1 MDDEVTLKF
10 IILGDSGV
18 GKTNLLLRYV
28 GESFSENY
36 IATLGIDF
44 KMKNIIYNDLKIAL
58 QIWDTAG
65 QERFRSITKSFLKGT
80 DGIIFM
86 YDISKKDSFLNL
98 KNWIA
103 EIDNSKLAEID
114 NSKLPDVK
122 FVICG
127 NKIDLEENREVTEEM
142 KKKLSKEFETDIIEI
157 SAKKGIKIEEPFD
170 MLINKIFNNMNKEQ
184 IFRRYA
190 NSFSEGSSLSSLNI
204 EKKKK
209 KCC

>member
-98 KNWIA
+98 KNWI
-103 EIDNSKLAEID
+103 SEID

-122 FVICG
+122 FIICG
-127 NKIDLEENREVTEEM
+127 NKIDLEENRQVTEEM
-142 KKKLSKEFETDIIEI
+142 KKKLSKEIDSEIIEI
-157 SAKKGIKIEEPFD
+157 SAKKGIKIDEPFD

>member
-10 IILGDSGV
+10 IIIGDSGV

-98 KNWIA
+98 KNWI
-103 EIDNSKLAEID
+103 AEID

>member
-44 KMKNIIYNDLKIAL
+44 KMKNIIYNDVKVAL

-98 KNWIA
+98 KNWI
-103 EIDNSKLAEID
+103 AEID

>member
-44 KMKNIIYNDLKIAL
+44 KMKNIIYNDVKIAL

-98 KNWIA
+98 KNWI
-103 EIDNSKLAEID
+103 SEID

-122 FVICG
+122 FIICG

>member
-103 EIDNSKLAEID
+103 EIDNSKL
-114 NSKLPDVK
+114 PDVK

-157 SAKKGIKIEEPFD
+157 SAKKGIKIDEPFD

>member
-36 IATLGIDF
+36 IATSGIDF
-44 KMKNIIYNDLKIAL
+44 KMKNIIYNDVKVAL

-98 KNWIA
+98 KNWI
-103 EIDNSKLAEID
+103 AEID

>member
-44 KMKNIIYNDLKIAL
+44 KMKNIIYNDVKIAL

-98 KNWIA
+98 KNWI
-103 EIDNSKLAEID
+103 AEID

>member
-44 KMKNIIYNDLKIAL
+44 KMKNIIYNDVKIAL

-103 EIDNSKLAEID
+103 EIDD
-114 NSKLPDVK
+114 SKLPDVK

-170 MLINKIFNNMNKEQ
+170 KLINKIFNNMNKEQ

>member
-44 KMKNIIYNDLKIAL
+44 KMKNIIYNDVKIAL

-98 KNWIA
+98 KNWI
-103 EIDNSKLAEID
+103 SEID

-184 IFRRYA
+184 IFRRYG

>member
-98 KNWIA
+98 KNWI
-103 EIDNSKLAEID
+103 SEID

-122 FVICG
+122 FMICG
-127 NKIDLEENREVTEEM
+127 NKIDLEENRQVTEEM
-142 KKKLSKEFETDIIEI
+142 KKKLSKEIDSEIIEI

>member
-44 KMKNIIYNDLKIAL
+44 KMKNIIYNDVKIAL

-98 KNWIA
+98 KNWI
-103 EIDNSKLAEID
+103 AEID

-190 NSFSEGSSLSSLNI
+190 NSFSEGSSLSSLDI

>member
-103 EIDNSKLAEID
+103 EIDNSKL
-114 NSKLPDVK
+114 PDVK

-127 NKIDLEENREVTEEM
+127 NKIDLEEERKVTNEM
-142 KKKLSKEFETDIIEI
+142 KEKLSKELDCEIIEI
-157 SAKKGIKIEEPFD
+157 SAKKCININEPFD
-170 MLINKIFNNMNKEQ
+170 ILLNKIFGDMTKEQ
-184 IFRRYA
+184 IIKKFVNNY
-190 NSFSEGSSLSSLNI
+190 SDISSISALTLD

-209 KCC
+209 RKCC

>member
-44 KMKNIIYNDLKIAL
+44 KMKNIIYNDIKIAL

-98 KNWIA
+98 KNWI
-103 EIDNSKLAEID
+103 AEID

>member
-18 GKTNLLLRYV
+18 GKTNFLLRYV

-44 KMKNIIYNDLKIAL
+44 KMKNIIYNDVKVAL

-98 KNWIA
+98 KNWI
-103 EIDNSKLAEID
+103 AEID

>member
-1 MDDEVTLKF
+1 MMVQKEIKNAHNRY
-10 IILGDSGV
+10 II
-18 GKTNLLLRYV
+18 N
-28 GESFSENY
+28 
-36 IATLGIDF
+36 
-44 KMKNIIYNDLKIAL
+44 
-58 QIWDTAG
+58 
-65 QERFRSITKSFLKGT
+65 FRHYS
-80 DGIIFM
+80 D
-86 YDISKKDSFLNL
+86 DISKKDSFLNL

-103 EIDNSKLAEID
+103 EIDNSKL
-114 NSKLPDVK
+114 PDVK

-127 NKIDLEENREVTEEM
+127 NKIDLKENREVTEEM

-157 SAKKGIKIEEPFD
+157 SDKKGIKIEEPFD

>member
-44 KMKNIIYNDLKIAL
+44 KLKNIIYNDVKVAL

-98 KNWIA
+98 KNWI
-103 EIDNSKLAEID
+103 AEID

>member
-44 KMKNIIYNDLKIAL
+44 KMKNVIYNDVKVAL

-103 EIDNSKLAEID
+103 EIDNSKL
-114 NSKLPDVK
+114 PDVK

-157 SAKKGIKIEEPFD
+157 SAKKEIKIEEPFD

>member
-44 KMKNIIYNDLKIAL
+44 KMKNIIYNDVKIAL

-103 EIDNSKLAEID
+103 EIDNSKL
-114 NSKLPDVK
+114 PDVK

-142 KKKLSKEFETDIIEI
+142 KKKLSKEIDSEIIEI
-157 SAKKGIKIEEPFD
+157 SAKKGIKIDEPFD

>member
-44 KMKNIIYNDLKIAL
+44 KMKNIIYNDVKIAL

-98 KNWIA
+98 KNWI
-103 EIDNSKLAEID
+103 SEID

>member
-44 KMKNIIYNDLKIAL
+44 KMKNIIYNDVKIAL

-103 EIDNSKLAEID
+103 EIDNSKL
-114 NSKLPDVK
+114 PDVK
-122 FVICG
+122 FIICG
-127 NKIDLEENREVTEEM
+127 NKIDLEENRQVTEEM

>member
-44 KMKNIIYNDLKIAL
+44 KMKNIIYNDVKIAL

-98 KNWIA
+98 KNWI
-103 EIDNSKLAEID
+103 SEID

-157 SAKKGIKIEEPFD
+157 SAKKGIKIDEPFD

>member
-36 IATLGIDF
+36 IATLGIDC
-44 KMKNIIYNDLKIAL
+44 KMKNIIYNDVKIAL

-103 EIDNSKLAEID
+103 EIDNSKL
-114 NSKLPDVK
+114 PDVK

-142 KKKLSKEFETDIIEI
+142 KKKLSKEIDSEIIEI

-170 MLINKIFNNMNKEQ
+170 KLINKIFNNMNKEQ

>member
-103 EIDNSKLAEID
+103 EIDNSKL
-114 NSKLPDVK
+114 PDVK
-122 FVICG
+122 FIICG

>member
-44 KMKNIIYNDLKIAL
+44 KMKNIIYKDLKISL

-103 EIDNSKLAEID
+103 EIDNSKL
-114 NSKLPDVK
+114 PDVK

-127 NKIDLEENREVTEEM
+127 NKIDLEENRQVTEEM
-142 KKKLSKEFETDIIEI
+142 KKKLSKEIDSEIIEI
-157 SAKKGIKIEEPFD
+157 SAKKGIKIDEPFD
-170 MLINKIFNNMNKEQ
+170 MLINKIFNNMNKDQ

>member
-10 IILGDSGV
+10 IIIGDSGV

-44 KMKNIIYNDLKIAL
+44 KMKNIIYNDVKIAL

-98 KNWIA
+98 KNWI
-103 EIDNSKLAEID
+103 AEID

-190 NSFSEGSSLSSLNI
+190 NSFSEGSSLSSLNV

>member
-44 KMKNIIYNDLKIAL
+44 KMKNIIYNDVKIAL

-98 KNWIA
+98 KNWI
-103 EIDNSKLAEID
+103 SEID

-122 FVICG
+122 FIICG
-127 NKIDLEENREVTEEM
+127 NKIDLEENRQVTEEM
-142 KKKLSKEFETDIIEI
+142 KKKLSKEIDSEIIEI

-184 IFRRYA
+184 IFRRYG

>member
-86 YDISKKDSFLNL
+86 YDISKKESFLNL
-98 KNWIA
+98 KNWI
-103 EIDNSKLAEID
+103 AEID

>member
-103 EIDNSKLAEID
+103 EIDNSKL
-114 NSKLPDVK
+114 PDVK

-127 NKIDLEENREVTEEM
+127 NKIDLEENREVTEEK

>member
-44 KMKNIIYNDLKIAL
+44 KMKNIIYNDVKIAL

-80 DGIIFM
+80 DGLIFM

-98 KNWIA
+98 KNWI
-103 EIDNSKLAEID
+103 SEID

-122 FVICG
+122 FIICG

>member
-103 EIDNSKLAEID
+103 EIDNSKL
-114 NSKLPDVK
+114 PDVK

>member
-1 MDDEVTLKF
+1 MDDEATLKF

-44 KMKNIIYNDLKIAL
+44 KMKNIIYNDVKIAL

-98 KNWIA
+98 KNWI
-103 EIDNSKLAEID
+103 AEID

>member
-44 KMKNIIYNDLKIAL
+44 KMKNVIYNDVKVAL

-98 KNWIA
+98 KNWI
-103 EIDNSKLAEID
+103 AEID

-170 MLINKIFNNMNKEQ
+170 MLMNKIFNNMNKEQ

>member
-18 GKTNLLLRYV
+18 GKTNFLLRYV

-44 KMKNIIYNDLKIAL
+44 KMKNVIYNDVKVAL

-103 EIDNSKLAEID
+103 EIDNSKL
-114 NSKLPDVK
+114 PDVK

-142 KKKLSKEFETDIIEI
+142 KKKLSKEIDSEIIEI

>member
-44 KMKNIIYNDLKIAL
+44 KMKNIIYNDVKVAL

-86 YDISKKDSFLNL
+86 YDICKKDSFLNL
-98 KNWIA
+98 KNWI
-103 EIDNSKLAEID
+103 SEID

>member
-44 KMKNIIYNDLKIAL
+44 KMKNIIYKDLKISL

-98 KNWIA
+98 KNWI
-103 EIDNSKLAEID
+103 AEID

>member
-44 KMKNIIYNDLKIAL
+44 KMKNIIYNDVKISL

-98 KNWIA
+98 KNWI
-103 EIDNSKLAEID
+103 AEID

>member
-28 GESFSENY
+28 GESFSKNY
-36 IATLGIDF
+36 IATLGMYF
-44 KMKNIIYNDLKIAL
+44 KMKNVIYNDVKVAL

-103 EIDNSKLAEID
+103 EIDNSKL
-114 NSKLPDVK
+114 PDVK

-157 SAKKGIKIEEPFD
+157 SAKKEIKIEEPFD